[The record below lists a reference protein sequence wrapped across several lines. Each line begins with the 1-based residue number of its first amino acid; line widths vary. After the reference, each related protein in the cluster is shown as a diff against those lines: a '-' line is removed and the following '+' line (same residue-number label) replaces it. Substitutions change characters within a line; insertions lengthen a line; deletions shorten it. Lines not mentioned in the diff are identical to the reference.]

1 MVWDNSKWYHLAA
14 VHGAGDGS
22 YQKIYVDGELL
33 IEQQRSGPIN
43 WDNHMLVF
51 GARHH
56 NNNFGWISNVFLDEV
71 RFYNRALS
79 AQEVEV
85 QAGAFLNKI
94 IGSYGPPLVIKLRQ
108 IAVLIPMLLRQVLFP
123 LDLAWMVPLVSLVVR
138 PRYR

>member
-51 GARHH
+51 ELDTITIILVG
-56 NNNFGWISNVFLDEV
+56 FPNVFLDEV

-94 IGSYGPPLVIKLRQ
+94 IGSYGAAFNYQVEANRGPDTY
-108 IAVLIPMLLRQVLFP
+108 AV
-123 LDLAWMVPLVSLVVR
+123 AYGYSSHWT
-138 PRYR
+138 